1 MKKWIINRNI
11 LNENGVTSK
20 TRTRSMN
27 DDHQILN
34 VVLSSAIR
42 DSSVILFEDVDV
54 EVLMQ
59 EAAVHEVS
67 GFVYR
72 ALKSQ
77 LNFN

>member
-1 MKKWIINRNI
+1 
-11 LNENGVTSK
+11 
-20 TRTRSMN
+20 MN
-27 DDHQILN
+27 DDPQILT
-34 VVLSSAIR
+34 VVLSGVIR

-67 GFVYR
+67 GFIYR